1 MSRSAKWS
9 IPAAVVFAAMPM
21 AAAAQQQLPTGV
33 TAAMIEEGQTLF
45 ASTGLCASCHGEAG
59 AGTPLAPNLADAEWL
74 HIDGSYESIVQVIET
89 GESMPKNTYI
99 PMVPRGGSS
108 ITDPQLRSVAAYVWS
123 LSNK

>member
-33 TAAMIEEGQTLF
+33 TAAMIEEGKTLF
-45 ASTGLCASCHGEAG
+45 ASTALCSSCHGEAG
-59 AGTPLAPNLADAEWL
+59 AGTPLAPNLGDAEWL
-74 HIDGSYESIVQVIET
+74 HVDGSYDAIVQVIET
-89 GESMPKNTYI
+89 GVPMPKNTYI